1 MIVSGYSGGFQFARF
16 LRADFTQGNA
26 YFHSELAHFADDLQ
40 HALKFFGTVAHAAP
54 GRAHAKPA
62 GALRASAPG
71 RGQNIFDR
79 QQFFALDTRQ
89 IMSRLR
95 AVSAVFT
102 ASASLDAE

>member
-1 MIVSGYSGGFQFARF
+1 MIVSGHSCGFEFTRF
-16 LRADFTQGNA
+16 HRTDFTQSNA
-26 YFHSELAHFADDLQ
+26 HLHPELAHFTDNLQ
-40 HALKFFGTVAHAAP
+40 HALKFFGTVAQAAP

-79 QQFFALDTRQ
+79 QQFFALDTRR